1 MDAIRLHPNDG
12 EPSSPYSEVNPAPAT
27 ALIFDHEVPVPRPP
41 QPGEMLVRVEAT
53 TVVRDALTWPETY
66 RQQYNILGNDF
77 SGTVVSISEEDSQSS
92 LSLFKPGDEVYG
104 MTAASRAGTWAQYA
118 VVSAEEACK
127 KPRSLTWAE
136 AAAVPLSALT
146 AYQALFDKAG
156 IVPPDF
162 SNTQSHEI
170 IGSRPGSGGEKKGR
184 LLVNGGAGCVGIYA
198 VQLASLAG
206 LYVVAATRSRIR
218 DEEFLTRLGA
228 DEVVEYG
235 DLIKGSWK
243 YETIIDTVGGKGL
256 ETCWS
261 LVAES
266 GTLISIDSA
275 SYDFVRRHRD
285 SGLASGKETVKALFF
300 IVAPSRTGLEQLAK
314 ALDSA
319 LLKSF
324 VARVM
329 PLADARQ
336 AYKYSSNAPT
346 ERGKIVLVPQ
356 HSRKPHT

>member
-12 EPSSPYSEVNPAPAT
+12 DSSSPSPYSEANPAPAT
-27 ALIFDHEVPVPRPP
+27 ALILDHEVPVPRPQ

-66 RQQYNILGNDF
+66 CRKYNILGNDF
-77 SGTVVSISEEDSQSS
+77 SGTVVSLSEDSPD
-92 LSLFKPGDEVYG
+92 SLFKPGDEVYG
-104 MTAASRAGTWAQYA
+104 MTAASRAGTWAEYA
-118 VVSAEEACK
+118 VVSAEEAWW
-127 KPRSLTWAE
+127 KPRSLSWAE

-146 AYQALFDKAG
+146 AYQALLDKAG

-162 SNTQSHEI
+162 SNTHGVI
-170 IGSRPGSGGEKKGR
+170 RSRPGSGREKKGR
-184 LLVNGGAGCVGIYA
+184 LLVIGGAGCVGIYA

-218 DEEFLTRLGA
+218 DEEFLKGLGA
-228 DEVVEYG
+228 DEVIEYG
-235 DLIKGSWK
+235 DLIKSSST

-261 LVAES
+261 LVTEC

-275 SYDFVRRHRD
+275 SYDFVRRHRE
-285 SGLASGKETVKALFF
+285 SGLASGKEAVKALFF
-300 IVAPSRTGLEQLAK
+300 IVHPSRTGLKQLAD

-336 AYKYSSNAPT
+336 AYMYPSNAPA
-346 ERGKIVLVPQ
+346 ERGKVVLVPQ
-356 HSRKPHT
+356 HSRQIHT